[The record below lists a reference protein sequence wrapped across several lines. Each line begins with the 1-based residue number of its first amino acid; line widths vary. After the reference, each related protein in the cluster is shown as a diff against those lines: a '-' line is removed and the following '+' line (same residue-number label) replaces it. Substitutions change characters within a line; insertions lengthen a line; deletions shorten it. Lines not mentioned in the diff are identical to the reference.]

1 MSANPAE
8 WLFDCGNTRLKCAP
22 LVDGRCGEVVALAH
36 GEAGFPGRLDALLP
50 RSGGVAHLASV
61 ASQALTVDLL
71 DALASRF
78 ARIDIART
86 QGRCAGVRIA
96 YAEPARLG
104 VDRFLALLAA
114 HERGG
119 AALVVG
125 VGTALTLDL
134 VDANGLHHGGR
145 IAPSPALMR
154 EALHAR
160 AAALP
165 RQGGARM
172 DFAGDTADALASGCE
187 GAAIALVDDGIA
199 AARKRLGIAP
209 VVLLHGG
216 GAPALQAALPE
227 SIALPSLVLQG
238 LACWA
243 GLEHRVEERESAGC

>member
-1 MSANPAE
+1 MTANSTD
-8 WLFDCGNTRLKCAP
+8 WLFDLGNTRLKCAP
-22 LVDGRCGEVVALAH
+22 WGDGRCGDVVALAH
-36 GEAGFPGRLDALLP
+36 GEAGFAERLDALLP
-50 RSGGVAHLASV
+50 PSGGVAHLASV
-61 ASQALTVDLL
+61 APQALTVDLL
-71 DALASRF
+71 ESLAARF

-86 QGRCAGVRIA
+86 QARCAGVRIA
-96 YAEPARLG
+96 YADPSKLG

-134 VDANGLHHGGR
+134 LDAAGQHQGGR

-165 RQGGARM
+165 CEGGVRM
-172 DFAGDTADALASGCE
+172 DFASDTADALASGCE
-187 GAAIALVDDGIA
+187 GAAIALVDDAIA
-199 AARKRLGIAP
+199 AARERLGIAP
-209 VVLLHGG
+209 ALLLHGG
-216 GAPALQAALPE
+216 GAPALQVALPD

-243 GLEHRVEERESAGC
+243 RLEHLVEERESAGC